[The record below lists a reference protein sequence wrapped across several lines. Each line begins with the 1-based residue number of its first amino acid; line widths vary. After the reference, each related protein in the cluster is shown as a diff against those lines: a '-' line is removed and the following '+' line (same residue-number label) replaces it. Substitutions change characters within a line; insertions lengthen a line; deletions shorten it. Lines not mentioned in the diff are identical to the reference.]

1 MSNDWL
7 KKQFQ
12 RADSPNDDS
21 TNVGSETQNSYS
33 STNYINQLSESQ
45 IRKLISNYENE
56 DFETISKCLV
66 VLRDNYFSSIGSGVL
81 DSITK
86 HFGKSNSEEMFI
98 SNGSNEPFYNNEKNN
113 KDYGNRTEDKFDNDI
128 IPTTKTIGIIGSI
141 LSGLLMFFNGSWFGG
156 LLYAIVGIMAT
167 LGLCVLLEGIS
178 TIIKLLRKISEK

>member
-1 MSNDWL
+1 M
-7 KKQFQ
+7 
-12 RADSPNDDS
+12 
-21 TNVGSETQNSYS
+21 

-56 DFETISKCLV
+56 DFDTISKCLV
-66 VLRDNYFSSIGSGVL
+66 VLRDNYFSSIGSGIL

-98 SNGSNEPFYNNEKNN
+98 NNGGSESFQIKETK
-113 KDYGNRTEDKFDNDI
+113 KVDYGHRTEDKFDNDI

-141 LSGLLMFFNGSWFGG
+141 LSGLL
-156 LLYAIVGIMAT
+156 YAIVGVMAT